1 MRQINFMKIKYPE
14 NIIISEIGSG
24 LNNNRAGFRKI
35 IDYAIK
41 DGINNLVV
49 SYRDRLC
56 RFGFELIEYIIKKY
70 SNRKIIVLNKN
81 KEVTIEEKLTE
92 DILSIMNV
100 YVAKI
105 NGIRSHKNHIIYKKS
120 KKNKK
125 HI

>member
-92 DILSIMNV
+92 DIL
-100 YVAKI
+100 
-105 NGIRSHKNHIIYKKS
+105 
-120 KKNKK
+120 
-125 HI
+125 